1 VARLLAKGKKEPL
14 TVVGM
19 LAGVPVGS
27 RLVLDGN
34 WTLDA
39 RFGRQFKVRQYR
51 IIKPNTL
58 QGIERYLGSGLIK
71 GVGPGFAARIVKHF
85 GLATLDILE
94 NDPDRLHEVAG
105 LGAKR
110 IETVKRAWIEQRS
123 IHRIMVFLQGYGI
136 SATYAVKIF
145 KTYGAKAQALVEE
158 NPYRLAEDIWGIGF
172 KSADRIAASVGIAG
186 NDPRRARAGLLFLLK
201 QAAEEGHC
209 YLPQAELLARG
220 HSLLDL
226 APDVLAEQLPGLVS
240 DARVVVSG
248 NNIYLSTML
257 HAERGTAQEILRL
270 VGCSA
275 SKRPEQQVLLEV
287 DRAERHMGISFAP
300 EQKEALRAA
309 LQNKVTL
316 LTGGPGTGKSTILR
330 ALAEILQA
338 RNLSLL
344 QCAPTGRAAKRL
356 AEATGR
362 EAKTIHRLL
371 EFDPSTFGFRHN
383 SDNRLQADFVVVD
396 EASMLDVALAH
407 SLLKALPSTGS
418 LVLVGDV
425 DQLPSV
431 GPGNVLRDLIDSG
444 VLPVI
449 RLVRIYRQGE
459 GSLISLNAHR
469 INAGEPLELLS
480 DFRGEKDFYCI
491 FRQTPEEIETE
502 ILSLMSGRLQN
513 KFGFDPLRE
522 IQVLCPMRRGLVGTE
537 HLNRR
542 LQTVFSLEKPQSDA
556 QRLYAG
562 DKVMQVRN
570 NYDKEVFNGDI
581 GFVQSVDSESE
592 VVRVLFYDR
601 LLAYEASELHELEL
615 AFAITIHKS
624 QGSEFPCVVLPL
636 HTVHYPLLQRNLLYT
651 GVTRGKK
658 LVVLIGSKKAFAIA
672 VKNTKVEQR
681 FTGLQGWVRQ
691 GKIDNGKGD

>member
-1 VARLLAKGKKEPL
+1 VARLLAKEMKEPL
-14 TVVGM
+14 TAVGL

-27 RLVLDGN
+27 RLVLEGS
-34 WTLDA
+34 WSVDA

-51 IIKPNTL
+51 IVKPNTL

-94 NDPDRLHEVAG
+94 QDPDRLHEVAG

-110 IETVKRAWIEQRS
+110 IETVKQAWIEQRS

-145 KTYGAKAQALVEE
+145 KTYGTKAQALVEE

-172 KSADRIAASVGIAG
+172 KSADRIAASVGITG
-186 NDPRRARAGLLFLLK
+186 NDPRRARAGLLFLLN
-201 QAAEEGHC
+201 QATEEGHC

-226 APDVLAEQLPGLVS
+226 APEVLAAQLPGLVS
-240 DARVVVSG
+240 DARVVISG
-248 NNIYLSTML
+248 DNIYLSAML
-257 HAERGTAQEILRL
+257 HAERGTAREILRL
-270 VGCSA
+270 VGCA
-275 SKRPEQQVLLEV
+275 AAKRPEQQEAREV
-287 DRAERHMGISFAP
+287 DRAERSMGISFAP
-300 EQKEALRAA
+300 EQKQALRTA
-309 LQNKVTL
+309 LQSKVTL

-383 SDNRLQADFVVVD
+383 SDNRLPTDFVVVD
-396 EASMLDVALAH
+396 EVSMLDVVLAH
-407 SLLKALPSTGS
+407 SLVKALPDKAS

-469 INAGEPLELLS
+469 INAGEPLELLP
-480 DFRGEKDFYCI
+480 DFHGEKDFYCI
-491 FRQTPEEIETE
+491 FRQTPEEIEAE
-502 ILSLMSGRLQN
+502 VLSLMSGRLQD
-513 KFGFDPLRE
+513 KFGFDPLRD

-537 HLNRR
+537 HLNLR
-542 LQTVFSLEKPQSDA
+542 LQAVFSREKPQPDA
-556 QRLYAG
+556 QRLQAG
-562 DKVMQVRN
+562 DKVMQIRN

-581 GFVQSVDSESE
+581 GFVHSVDPESE
-592 VVRVLFYDR
+592 VVRVFFDDR
-601 LLAYEASELHELEL
+601 QLAYEASELRELEL

-651 GVTRGKK
+651 GVTRGKR
-658 LVVLIGSKKAFAIA
+658 LVVLIGSKKALAIA
-672 VKNTKVEQR
+672 VKNSKVDQR
-681 FTGLQGWVRQ
+681 FTDLRGWVRQ
-691 GKIDNGKGD
+691 GKIDDKGS